1 MPGAQ
6 PELPELLR
14 ADGHRI
20 KRMSDTQWMALCPFH
35 EEKTA
40 SCSVYHKGDKWRY
53 HCHSC
58 GAHGD
63 AGDYLREYRNA
74 SKREAVEAVKG
85 NGAAGPPL
93 PAPSAPKPPLLAELP
108 AADVRYVYRYA
119 DGTIAFAVLRF
130 EATAT
135 RRKLFVPYT
144 RDGDGWR
151 KGMHLEGPRPLYRL
165 PEMLAASRDRQIMV
179 VEGEK
184 CAQAVAKLSSKTVVT
199 TWASGA
205 QAWKHADLTPLHGR
219 SLLLVAD
226 GDEAGHKS
234 MRGLAEH
241 LSPHCP
247 HIVLVLPPVADEG
260 EKAEDIADVIASRKK
275 RVAEWL
281 REHATPY
288 ERRESPPAGTQT
300 PAAEENGAQSRTEPP
315 RAKLG
320 FPRAGQS
327 ALSHRRAGRC
337 QGAARGAGRGEAPDG
352 RGVHEAR
359 ADNRARPVVAPA
371 PRRART
377 EAPGRSGRQG
387 NLELREEERWSVR

>member
-1 MPGAQ
+1 MLD
-6 PELPELLR
+6 ELPELLR
-14 ADGHRI
+14 QDGHSI
-20 KRMSDTQWMALCPFH
+20 KRMSDTQYMALCPFH

-40 SCSVYHKGDKWRY
+40 SCSVFHKGDKWRY
-53 HCHSC
+53 YCHSC

-63 AGDYLREYRNA
+63 AGDYLQEFRSA

-93 PAPSAPKPPLLAELP
+93 PPPSEPKPPLLDALP
-108 AADVRYVYRYA
+108 EASVRYVYRYA
-119 DGTIAFAVLRF
+119 NGAIAFAVLRF
-130 EATAT
+130 EATAN

-151 KGMHLEGPRPLYRL
+151 KGMHLEGKRPLYRL
-165 PEMLAASRDRQIMV
+165 PEMLAAARERQIMV

-184 CAQAVAKLSSKTVVT
+184 CAKAVANLSAKTVVT

-247 HIVLVLPPVADEG
+247 HIMLVLPPLAGEG
-260 EKAEDIADVIASRKK
+260 EKAEDIADVIESRKK
-275 RVAEWL
+275 KVAEWL
-281 REHATPY
+281 REHATAY
-288 ERRESPPAGTQT
+288 ERREPPPAGTQT
-300 PAAEENGAQSRTEPP
+300 PAAEKTAQRGAQGASAPSLDFLERANPHFRIVGRSRDTVTVDAPEGRKDLVREECVKQAMSLAPAGWW
-315 RAKLG
+315 RRHLG
-320 FPRAGQS
+320 DHAPKTLAEMAGE
-327 ALSHRRAGRC
+327 AIWSHRRA
-337 QGAARGAGRGEAPDG
+337 P
-352 RGVHEAR
+352 
-359 ADNRARPVVAPA
+359 
-371 PRRART
+371 
-377 EAPGRSGRQG
+377 
-387 NLELREEERWSVR
+387 